1 MTGPGICKHP
11 PCERP
16 TATAGWCNAHYIR
29 ARKGKDPDNPPLRNR
44 KRRGEVRFCSWKDC
58 QRSSQ
63 ENGMCQ
69 MHAQRQRNGW
79 NMDAPPRV
87 MGQKKPCQQDGCD
100 RNAVSRGY
108 CDVHY
113 RRLRQGEDMT
123 VPIRHKVASYQG
135 VGCKED
141 GCDRL
146 ARANGWC
153 NMHWQRARKGIPKK
167 SCQQDGCDRN
177 AVVRGY
183 CDTHARRQRKGL
195 DMTAPIRSKVGSYQG
210 VDCKQD
216 GCDRPARAKGWCN
229 MHWQRE
235 RKGIPLDAPLRITMR
250 NEGQCQWP
258 GCPREQE
265 VKLLCK
271 VHYSR
276 QYQGLDMD
284 APVEMP
290 KKYIVGRDR
299 KVMANG
305 YVRVKRPGH
314 FSKPASNS
322 GNWYDEHRY
331 MMECHLGRPL
341 RDGENVHHINGD
353 KADNRLENLELWT
366 SSQPAG
372 QRVVELLDWAD
383 YIIAQYEPEMDKLLE
398 TQLPLAM
405 PPGDD

>member
-1 MTGPGICKHP
+1 MTSPGICKHP

-16 TATAGWCNAHYIR
+16 ATKKSAGWCNAHYIR
-29 ARKGKDPDNPPLRNR
+29 ARNGKDLDNPPLRNR
-44 KRRGEVRFCSWKDC
+44 KRRGEIRLCSWKDC
-58 QRSSQ
+58 QRESR
-63 ENGMCQ
+63 ENGLCK

-100 RNAVSRGY
+100 QNAVSKGY
-108 CDVHY
+108 CETHY
-113 RRLRQGEDMT
+113 RRLRNGGYMAA
-123 VPIRHKVASYQG
+123 PIRHKVASYKG
-135 VGCKED
+135 ADCKEG
-141 GCDRL
+141 GCDRP

-153 NMHWQRARKGIPKK
+153 NMHWQRA
-167 SCQQDGCDRN
+167 
-177 AVVRGY
+177 
-183 CDTHARRQRKGL
+183 
-195 DMTAPIRSKVGSYQG
+195 
-210 VDCKQD
+210 
-216 GCDRPARAKGWCN
+216 
-229 MHWQRE
+229 

-258 GCPREQE
+258 GCPRAQE

-276 QYQGLDMD
+276 RYQGIDMD

-299 KVMANG
+299 KVMENG

-341 RDGENVHHINGD
+341 RDRENVHHINGD
-353 KADNRLENLELWT
+353 RADNRLENLELWT

-372 QRVVELLDWAD
+372 QRVVDLLEWAD
-383 YIIAQYEPEMDKLLE
+383 AIIAQYEPEMDKLLE

-405 PPGDD
+405 PPSDDFVETTLCKTHHLALPTSR